1 MKAFL
6 IAEKIIETIN
16 QQLSAYPE
24 QTTFLLTCTEYDY
37 VGGDVQ
43 RDIEHI
49 LFRNGINMRT
59 TNMWRNGL
67 KVYDFYKELDQSSNV
82 INLATFRNKKP
93 VSKSKIAAKSQL
105 ITERQVSND
114 NIISQLRNKTYPHY
128 DR

>member
-6 IAEKIIETIN
+6 TAEKIIETIN
-16 QQLSAYPE
+16 QQLSAYSE

-37 VGGDVQ
+37 AGNDVQ

-49 LFRNGINMRT
+49 LFRNGISVYN
-59 TNMWRNGL
+59 TNMWHNDL
-67 KVYDFYKELDQSSNV
+67 KVYDFHKEIDQSSNV

-93 VSKSKIAAKSQL
+93 VSKDKL
-105 ITERQVSND
+105 VTERQVSND